1 VAEKKDVPNVAQ
13 VKRWNG
19 ETGQYWAANRERHLA
34 EHERLTL
41 HLFSAIGISRG
52 ERILD
57 IGCGCGET
65 TIAAARAA
73 GGARHDSGG
82 FAVGLDLSAP
92 MLEVAYQLA
101 TQARVPNV
109 SFLQADAQAC
119 PLREYSCDVVISSF
133 GVMFFDDPAAAFTS
147 IAQAVRPSGRL
158 AFLCWQ
164 ADIHNEL
171 LSIPIRAFRDHVQLP
186 SSAVSDLF
194 FDSQRVTRLL
204 SATGWTDIRID
215 ALSELAW
222 IGADVPE
229 VMKYVR
235 GMPTIRA
242 LAASLDD
249 KALAERVFAALADE
263 YAGRQHGDGVW
274 VQAAA
279 WLVTAHRA

>member
-1 VAEKKDVPNVAQ
+1 VAEQRNVPNVAQ

-19 ETGQYWAANRERHLA
+19 ESGQYWIDNRERHQA
-34 EHERLTL
+34 EHERLTP
-41 HLFSAIGISRG
+41 HLFNAVGISPG

-73 GGARHDSGG
+73 GGPVPGSGG

-92 MLEVAYQLA
+92 MLEVARRLA

-109 SFLQADAQAC
+109 SFLRGDAQAC
-119 PLREYSCDVVISSF
+119 PLRERSCDAVISSF
-133 GVMFFDDPAAAFTS
+133 GIMFFDDPAAAFTS
-147 IAQAVRPSGRL
+147 IARSVCPTGRL

-164 ADIHNEL
+164 PEVHNEL
-171 LSIPIRAFRDHVQLP
+171 LAIPLRAFRDHAQLVSP
-186 SSAVSDLF
+186 AVGDLF
-194 FDSQRVTRLL
+194 FDPHRVTGLL
-204 SATGWTDIRID
+204 ATTGWRDIQID
-215 ALSELAW
+215 AVSELAW
-222 IGADVPE
+222 VGADVPE
-229 VMKYVR
+229 VMTYVR

-249 KALAERVFAALADE
+249 KALVERVFAALAGE
-263 YAGRQHGDGVW
+263 YAGRQHDDGVW

-279 WLVTAHRA
+279 WLVTARRA